1 MEAGVG
7 DNCVLV
13 VCAIFNVY
21 FNNFDDTVRVTFY
34 LFFPRERVSHH
45 SGFGLQRGL
54 NRTKFMACGKSIL
67 SSKMQIN
74 QYKYKCLF
82 WIKQNHRKPT
92 FNISNCVVR
101 IPIRCPSV
109 AENQSKVFIV
119 NRIIIGILSHHF
131 NQLFIRT

>member
-1 MEAGVG
+1 MG

-45 SGFGLQRGL
+45 SGIGFQRGL
-54 NRTKFMACGKSIL
+54 NRTKFMACGNPYSL
-67 SSKMQIN
+67 QKMQIN

-82 WIKQNHRKPT
+82 LNKTKSSETYI
-92 FNISNCVVR
+92 
-101 IPIRCPSV
+101 
-109 AENQSKVFIV
+109 
-119 NRIIIGILSHHF
+119 
-131 NQLFIRT
+131 

>member
-1 MEAGVG
+1 MG
-7 DNCVLV
+7 DNCVLF
-13 VCAIFNVY
+13 VCAIFNVN
-21 FNNFDDTVRVTFY
+21 FNNFDDMVRVTFY

-45 SGFGLQRGL
+45 SGIGLQRGL
-54 NRTKFMACGKSIL
+54 NRTKFMACGNPYSLQKCKSTNTNISIFFL
-67 SSKMQIN
+67 IE
-74 QYKYKCLF
+74 
-82 WIKQNHRKPT
+82 QNHRKPT

-119 NRIIIGILSHHF
+119 NRIIIGILSHRF

>member
-7 DNCVLV
+7 DNCDLV

-21 FNNFDDTVRVTFY
+21 FNNFDDMVRVTFY
-34 LFFPRERVSHH
+34 LFLPRERVSHH
-45 SGFGLQRGL
+45 SGIGLQRGL
-54 NRTKFMACGKSIL
+54 NRTKFMACGNPYSLQKCKSTNTNI
-67 SSKMQIN
+67 SVFFS
-74 QYKYKCLF
+74 
-82 WIKQNHRKPT
+82 IKQNHRKPT

-119 NRIIIGILSHHF
+119 NRIIIGILSHRF